1 MHLKGYVNLNHMSTI
16 LSHLPNPGKFLGSV
30 MGQKTTT
37 PNIACDEGGWFGSV
51 IEDLSMSKANH
62 VVVIGLWICTV
73 YRIQEDES
81 KQ

>member
-1 MHLKGYVNLNHMSTI
+1 M
-16 LSHLPNPGKFLGSV
+16 GK
-30 MGQKTTT
+30 KTTT